1 MASENNNSDFQLSEV
16 FNVKGKIALVTGGG
30 SGIGLMAT
38 QALAVNGAKVYIV
51 GRTKEKLDTV
61 VQRYGQNIAGEIIP
75 LVGDVTDKDGV
86 QQLAREIE
94 AREKCLCILVNNA
107 GIAPEKTIPDGENAE
122 EVKKNL
128 FDPATVEEWT
138 SVYATNVVG
147 PYLMTTAFLPLL
159 QRATDQHYGYS
170 GTVINIASISG
181 LLRISQGQF
190 SYNTSKGA
198 FIHLNKMLAAEVAK
212 AGLKLRINAISPGV
226 FPSEMTTEGSGG
238 NQKSSI
244 PKEKRETLPS
254 ARPGNDRDMAAAVLF
269 AASCQYLNGQ
279 NIPVDGGYLIQVG
292 Q

>member
-1 MASENNNSDFQLSEV
+1 MSSENNNSHFQLSQV
-16 FNVKGKIALVTGGG
+16 FNVKGKVALVTGGG

-61 VQRYGQNIAGEIIP
+61 VQQHGHNIAGEIIP
-75 LVGDVTDKDGV
+75 LVGDVTNKDGV
-86 QQLAREIE
+86 QHLVKEME
-94 AREKCLCILVNNA
+94 SREKCVCILVNNA
-107 GIAPEKTIPDGENAE
+107 GISSAKTTPDGKDAE

-128 FDPATVEEWT
+128 FEPATVEQWT

-159 QRATDQHYGYS
+159 QRATDQHHGYS
-170 GTVINIASISG
+170 GTVINITSISG
-181 LLRISQGQF
+181 MMRISQGQF
-190 SYNTSKGA
+190 PYNTSKSA
-198 FIHLNKMLAAEVAK
+198 LVHLNEMLAVEVAK
-212 AGLKLRINAISPGV
+212 AGLKVRINAIAPGL
-226 FPSEMTTEGSGG
+226 FPSEMTSEGSGG
-238 NQKSSI
+238 DQKSSL
-244 PKEKRETLPS
+244 PKKEGEELPS
-254 ARPGNDRDMAAAVLF
+254 GRPGHDRDMAAAILF